1 MFSFINNRLA
11 KGASSVP
18 NLGSFIFG
26 ISGTII
32 CLVVVMAPF
41 KILEIVSDGS
51 INFLGF
57 NIEKNGALGILLISG
72 VIIAVITQPAA
83 GYLSDRLKSSMGQ
96 RLPFILIGG
105 FGTAISLF
113 ALYFASSF
121 YTLIISWIVIQFFAN
136 LGEGPANAL
145 LKDHVDEKKFGVA
158 SGQFNLLRVLGSIF
172 TLILVLQLMNLY
184 YSTGNYLWVLGS
196 IILLSFLISISTIWS
211 YLSLRNSKSI
221 KIEEKIQPDDIKVK
235 SRKINLILIVIT
247 LSITLTAFSSLQSYA
262 MFFVRDVLNLENPTT
277 MMTYII
283 VVLGVSIGLAMIP
296 AGKLS
301 DKFNRKYIIFGG
313 GLIGCAS
320 CFIMTIFHSQIMV
333 LILCGGI
340 GLAVGTMFGT
350 IWALTN
356 DIISRK
362 NAGKQIGWLA
372 FSFLFSSLG
381 ARGSGILIDYL
392 NNYRDNLGYFALI
405 SLSGICF
412 LVAPMTASMIKK

>member
-113 ALYFASSF
+113 VLYFASSF

-196 IILLSFLISISTIWS
+196 II
-211 YLSLRNSKSI
+211 
-221 KIEEKIQPDDIKVK
+221 
-235 SRKINLILIVIT
+235 
-247 LSITLTAFSSLQSYA
+247 
-262 MFFVRDVLNLENPTT
+262 
-277 MMTYII
+277 
-283 VVLGVSIGLAMIP
+283 
-296 AGKLS
+296 
-301 DKFNRKYIIFGG
+301 
-313 GLIGCAS
+313 
-320 CFIMTIFHSQIMV
+320 
-333 LILCGGI
+333 
-340 GLAVGTMFGT
+340 
-350 IWALTN
+350 
-356 DIISRK
+356 
-362 NAGKQIGWLA
+362 
-372 FSFLFSSLG
+372 
-381 ARGSGILIDYL
+381 
-392 NNYRDNLGYFALI
+392 
-405 SLSGICF
+405 
-412 LVAPMTASMIKK
+412 